1 MTSVTAPPKDPV
13 VHARPLSEILDQLRY
28 NLSSDILTTG
38 MLVKALHE
46 RGIGALMVLFA
57 LLIMIPIPGLNTLSG
72 IPLVLLSAQQALGR
86 HTVWLPRQIMDKSL
100 NRKDTLDAIAKILPL
115 LRKLELVLRPRMIW
129 VTTAGKAR
137 LFGAMSIVMSLFA
150 SIPIPL
156 THTVP
161 GFGLLLISLGTTQR
175 DGLAIVAGAAIG
187 IGYIVLV
194 VGAIA
199 ILGPHAFEIIHNMV
213 THAK

>member
-1 MTSVTAPPKDPV
+1 
-13 VHARPLSEILDQLRY
+13 
-28 NLSSDILTTG
+28 

-57 LLIMIPIPGLNTLSG
+57 LLVMIPIPGLNTLSG
-72 IPLVLLSAQQALGR
+72 IPLILLSVQQALGR
-86 HTVWLPRQIMDKSL
+86 HTVWLPPHIMDKSL
-100 NRKDTLDAIAKILPL
+100 NRKDTLDAIAKILPV
-115 LRKLELVLRPRMIW
+115 LRKLEMILRPRMMW

-137 LFGAMSIVMSLFA
+137 LFGAMSVAMSLFA
-150 SIPIPL
+150 SIPVPL

-161 GFGLLLISLGTTQR
+161 GFGLLLIALGTTQR
-175 DGLAIVAGAAIG
+175 DGLAIVAGAVIG

-194 VGAIA
+194 TAAIA

-213 THAK
+213 THTR